1 MSKVVTCLLLQ
12 NDKLLILKRSNKV
25 RTYKGL
31 WGGVAGYI
39 EEYENPYET
48 ALKEIKE
55 ETGLDQTQVIFLKQ
69 GEPVKITDIDEGNT
83 YEWIIHP
90 FIFKLKPKTK
100 IHIDW
105 EHTEYQWIKPQD
117 IQTYKT
123 VPHFR
128 ELVQKY
134 LL

>member
-1 MSKVVTCLLLQ
+1 MPQVVTCLLLQ
-12 NDKLLILKRSNKV
+12 NDKLLILKRSQKV
-25 RTYKGL
+25 HTYKGL

-39 EEYENPYET
+39 EEYEKPYET
-48 ALKEIKE
+48 ALKEIQE
-55 ETGLDQTQVIFLKQ
+55 ETGLNQTQIIFIKQ
-69 GEPVKITDIDEGNT
+69 GQPETINDIYEGTT

-90 FIFKLKPKTK
+90 FVFKLKPKTA

-105 EHTEYQWIKPQD
+105 EHTEYQWIKPKD

-123 VPHFR
+123 VPHFK
-128 ELVQKY
+128 EIVQKH